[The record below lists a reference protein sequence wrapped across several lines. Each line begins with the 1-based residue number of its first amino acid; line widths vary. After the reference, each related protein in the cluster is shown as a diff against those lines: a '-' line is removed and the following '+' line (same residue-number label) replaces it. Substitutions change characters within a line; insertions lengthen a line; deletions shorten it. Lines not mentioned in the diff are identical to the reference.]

1 MKRRILTVF
10 LALLLCGSLVVCASA
25 AAPFL
30 VDEADILTNS
40 EEAALNETLE
50 EVSRTYNAQV
60 CVVTLPAIDGS
71 DVYTYIDT
79 VYDSMGIG
87 YGANR
92 DGVLLL
98 VCMEDR
104 EYCILSN
111 GFAGVAI
118 DPGTGD
124 KIGEAFADDLSAGF
138 YGDAFET
145 YAQECAY
152 YLDGH
157 INGFPFHFGKKL
169 ITSAIFGILIG
180 LIVAFILKGQ
190 LKSVRKQ
197 EQANSYVK
205 SGSMH
210 VTVQNDLFLYRNVT
224 RTQKES
230 KSSSSSGT
238 ARSKSGGSF

>member
-1 MKRRILTVF
+1 MKRILSVF
-10 LALLLCGSLVVCASA
+10 LALFLCASLAVCASA

-30 VDEADILTNS
+30 VDEADILS
-40 EEAALNETLE
+40 DAEEAALNGKLE

-60 CVVTLPAIDGS
+60 CVVTLPSIEGS

-87 YGANR
+87 YGADR

-98 VCMEDR
+98 LCMEDR

-118 DPGTGD
+118 DPNTGD
-124 KIGEAFADDLSAGF
+124 KIGEAFVDDLSAGY
-138 YGDAFET
+138 YGDAFAT
-145 YAQECAY
+145 YAEKCAY

-157 INGFPFHFGKKL
+157 INGFPFNFAKKL
-169 ITSAIFGILIG
+169 ISSAIFGILIG
-180 LIVAFILKGQ
+180 LIVAFVLKGQ
-190 LKSVRKQ
+190 LKSVHKQ

-205 SGSMH
+205 PDSMN
-210 VTVQNDLFLYRNVT
+210 VTVYSDLFLYRNVT
-224 RTQKES
+224 RTKKES
-230 KSSSSSGT
+230 KSSSDSGT